1 MTPRPA
7 ITMPPK
13 SGKKAAPAPFGA
25 SKAGSKKAPKNPLLE
40 KRPRNFGIGGEIQ
53 PKRDLTRFVRWP
65 KYIRIQRQKRVLGKR
80 LKVPPVVNQ
89 FTQTLDKNAAQ
100 TLFTLLEKYS
110 PETKVAKKQ
119 RLLAQAA
126 AGAAAPA
133 DAKKPLV
140 VKFGLNHVTGL
151 VEQKKAKLVVI
162 AHDVDPIELVLWL
175 PTLCR
180 KKGVPYVIVKGK
192 SRLGRV
198 VHQKTAAVVAVV
210 DVDQKDKKDLADL
223 VQRANDNFVSRYSRT
238 LKTVGGGVMGPK
250 HIARKAKY
258 QRRVAREATGLE
270 AQKKQKAAKAERA
283 AAEKAASDKV
293 AEKSAAEKPA
303 ASEKKTTEKKGG
315 ERKGD
320 RKGGEKK

>member
-1 MTPRPA
+1 
-7 ITMPPK
+7 MP
-13 SGKKAAPAPFGA
+13 KAT
-25 SKAGSKKAPKNPLLE
+25 KKAPGAAKPATGGVSKTRVRSPLIE
-40 KRPRNFGIGGEIQ
+40 KRPRNYGIGGDIQ

-65 KYIRIQRQKRVLGKR
+65 KYIRIQRQKRVLVKR
-80 LKVPPVVNQ
+80 LKVPPVLNQ

-119 RLLAQAA
+119 RILAQAA

-133 DAKKPLV
+133 DTKKPLV
-140 VKFGLNHVTGL
+140 VKFGLNHVTAL
-151 VEQKKAKLVVI
+151 VEQKKAKLIVI

-198 VHQKTAAVVAVV
+198 VHQKTAAALAVV

-223 VQRANDNFVSRYSRT
+223 VQRANDNFVSRYARS

-250 HIARKAKY
+250 HTARKAKY
-258 QRRVAREATGLE
+258 QRRIAREATGLE
-270 AQKKQKAAKAERA
+270 QQKKQKAAKAERA
-283 AAEKAASDKV
+283 AIEKAAADKV
-293 AEKSAAEKPA
+293 AEKATADKPA
-303 ASEKKTTEKKGG
+303 ATAEKKTERKGGDKKGAEKKTEKK
-315 ERKGD
+315 
-320 RKGGEKK
+320 

>member
-1 MTPRPA
+1 MPKPAKTTTGAAKPSTGGVAKPRTRSA
-7 ITMPPK
+7 LI
-13 SGKKAAPAPFGA
+13 
-25 SKAGSKKAPKNPLLE
+25 E
-40 KRPRNFGIGGEIQ
+40 KRPRNFGIGGDIQ
-53 PKRDLTRFVRWP
+53 PNRDLTRFVRWP
-65 KYIRIQRQKRVLGKR
+65 KYIRLQRQKRVLNKR

-100 TLFTLLEKYS
+100 SLFTLLDKYQ

-119 RLLAQAA
+119 RLLAKAS

-133 DAKKPLV
+133 DTKKPQV
-140 VKFGLNHVTGL
+140 VKFGLNHVTAL
-151 VEQKKAKLVVI
+151 VESKKAKLVVI
-162 AHDVDPIELVLWL
+162 AHDVDPLELVLWL

-192 SRLGRV
+192 ARLGRV
-198 VHQKTAAVVAVV
+198 VHQKTAAALAIV

-270 AQKKQKAAKAERA
+270 QQKKQKAAKLERA
-283 AAEKAASDKV
+283 AAA
-293 AEKSAAEKPA
+293 A
-303 ASEKKTTEKKGG
+303 ASEKEKAPEKK
-315 ERKGD
+315 
-320 RKGGEKK
+320 

>member
-1 MTPRPA
+1 
-7 ITMPPK
+7 MP
-13 SGKKAAPAPFGA
+13 KAT
-25 SKAGSKKAPKNPLLE
+25 KKAPGAAKPAAGGVTKRTRSPLIE
-40 KRPRNFGIGGEIQ
+40 KRPRNFGIGGDIQ

-151 VEQKKAKLVVI
+151 VEQKKAKLIVI
-162 AHDVDPIELVLWL
+162 AHDVDPLELVLWL

-180 KKGVPYVIVKGK
+180 KKGIPYVIVKGK

-198 VHQKTAAVVAVV
+198 VHQKTAAVLAIV

-223 VQRANDNFVSRYSRT
+223 IQRANDNFVARYSRT

-270 AQKKQKAAKAERA
+270 QQKKQKAAKAERA
-283 AAEKAASDKV
+283 AVEKAAADKV
-293 AEKSAAEKPA
+293 AEKAAADKPAAAEK
-303 ASEKKTTEKKGG
+303 KTEKG
-315 ERKGD
+315 
-320 RKGGEKK
+320 KGGEKRPEKKAEKK

>member
-1 MTPRPA
+1 
-7 ITMPPK
+7 MPK
-13 SGKKAAPAPFGA
+13 ATKKAAGAAKPA
-25 SKAGSKKAPKNPLLE
+25 AGGVTKSRTRSPLIE
-40 KRPRNFGIGGEIQ
+40 KRPRNFGIGGDIQ

-180 KKGVPYVIVKGK
+180 KKGVPFVIVKGK

-223 VQRANDNFVSRYSRT
+223 VQRANDNFVGRYTRT

-250 HIARKAKY
+250 HTARKAKY

-270 AQKKQKAAKAERA
+270 QQKKQKAVKAERA
-283 AAEKAASDKV
+283 AAEKAAADKV
-293 AEKSAAEKPA
+293 AEKAAADKPAAAEKKTERKGA
-303 ASEKKTTEKKGG
+303 AEKKGADKKSEKK
-315 ERKGD
+315 
-320 RKGGEKK
+320 

>member
-1 MTPRPA
+1 MPKQTKTTGAGKPA
-7 ITMPPK
+7 AA
-13 SGKKAAPAPFGA
+13 GVKKTSRDHLF
-25 SKAGSKKAPKNPLLE
+25 E
-40 KRPRNFGIGGEIQ
+40 KRSRNFGVGQAIQ
-53 PKRDLTRFVRWP
+53 PPRDLTRFVRWP
-65 KYIRIQRQKRVLGKR
+65 RYIKLQRQKRVLNKR

-100 TLFTLLEKYS
+100 ALFTLLDKYR
-110 PETKVAKKQ
+110 PESKQAKKA
-119 RLLAQAA
+119 RLLAKAA

-133 DAKKPLV
+133 ETKKPLV

-192 SRLGRV
+192 ARLGRV
-198 VHQKTAAVVAVV
+198 VNQKTAAALVIV

-223 VQRANDNFVSRYSRT
+223 IQRGNDQFVANYSRR
-238 LKTVGGGVMGPK
+238 LKTQGGGIMGPK

-258 QRRVAREATGLE
+258 ARRVAREASGLE
-270 AQKKQKAAKAERA
+270 TVKKQKALKAERA
-283 AAEKAASDKV
+283 AAESKV
-293 AEKSAAEKPA
+293 SEKPKAAEKGA
-303 ASEKKTTEKKGG
+303 EKK
-315 ERKGD
+315 
-320 RKGGEKK
+320 

>member
-1 MTPRPA
+1 MPKATKKTP
-7 ITMPPK
+7 
-13 SGKKAAPAPFGA
+13 GAAKPT
-25 SKAGSKKAPKNPLLE
+25 AGGVTKRARSPLIE
-40 KRPRNFGIGGEIQ
+40 KRPRNFGIGGDIQ

-80 LKVPPVVNQ
+80 LKVPPVLNQ

-133 DAKKPLV
+133 DTKKPLV

-180 KKGVPYVIVKGK
+180 KKGVPFVIVKGK

-198 VHQKTAAVVAVV
+198 VHQKTAAVLAVV

-223 VQRANDNFVSRYSRT
+223 VQRANDNFVSRYARS

-250 HIARKAKY
+250 HTARKAKY
-258 QRRVAREATGLE
+258 QRRIAREATGLE
-270 AQKKQKAAKAERA
+270 QQKKQKALKAERA
-283 AAEKAASDKV
+283 AVEKATSDKAAEKV
-293 AEKSAAEKPA
+293 TAEKPA
-303 ASEKKTTEKKGG
+303 ATEKKAERKGGDKKGAEKKSEKK
-315 ERKGD
+315 
-320 RKGGEKK
+320 